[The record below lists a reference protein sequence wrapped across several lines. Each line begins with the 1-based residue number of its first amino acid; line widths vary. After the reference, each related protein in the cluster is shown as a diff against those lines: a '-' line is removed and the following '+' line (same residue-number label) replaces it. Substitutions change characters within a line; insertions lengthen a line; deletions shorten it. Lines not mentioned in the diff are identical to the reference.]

1 MKGSLIWQDALD
13 WLPNCLREEP
23 TRMRF
28 GFADDNETI
37 REIQS
42 LPLAAKGFG

>member
-1 MKGSLIWQDALD
+1 MWQDALD
-13 WLPNCLREEP
+13 WLPNSLRGEP

-28 GFADDNETI
+28 GFADNNETI

-42 LPLAAKGFG
+42 LPFAAEGFG